1 MKKFA
6 TRLAVP
12 ALAATVTLAPASVGA
27 APIPLPSGDSG
38 SAPQQ
43 AASAPSSSSFNVA
56 TFNVL
61 GGGHT
66 KGRGGMRSGTAR
78 MKGAISYLR
87 KHDVL
92 VAGFQELEGKQ
103 AASLRKRTKNRWVVV
118 GAPSRNGKKID
129 TRNSIGYRKSSF
141 TMVHRTYLPIT
152 YFRGNRVNIP
162 LVKLK
167 ARHTGATFWVLNTH
181 NPADVR
187 GNAGKWR
194 AESVRRQL
202 KRIHKLRRNG
212 QTVIFTGDMNAKRDF
227 FCRVTRSGKLHSASG
242 GSTGKKCRYPKRNGI
257 DWILGTRD
265 VGFARWRS
273 DTSTRSRGV
282 SDHPIVVAR
291 ATVSG

>member
-6 TRLAVP
+6 TCAAAP
-12 ALAATVTLAPASVGA
+12 ALAAAVTLAPASA
-27 APIPLPSGDSG
+27 AGVPIPIPGSGDA
-38 SAPQQ
+38 APQQ
-43 AASAPSSSSFNVA
+43 STAAAPTRVSFNVA

-61 GGGHT
+61 GGGHS

-78 MKGAISYLR
+78 MKGTISYLR
-87 KHDVL
+87 KHDVVL
-92 VAGFQELEGKQ
+92 AGFQELEGKQ

-141 TMVHRTYLPIT
+141 TLVRRTHLPIT
-152 YFRGNRVNIP
+152 YFHGNRVNIP

-167 ARHTGATFWVLNTH
+167 SKKNGATFWVLNTH
-181 NPADVR
+181 NPADVH
-187 GNAGKWR
+187 GNAGRWR

-202 KRIHKLRRNG
+202 KRIHRLRNNG

-227 FCRVTRSGKLHSASG
+227 FCRVTRSKVLHSASG
-242 GSTGKKCRYPKRNGI
+242 GSVGKPCRYPKRNGI

-265 VGFARWRS
+265 VGFKRWRS

-282 SDHPIVVAR
+282 SDHPIIVAR
-291 ATVSG
+291 ATVSR